1 LIGVRCPVQYLV
13 PAQGA
18 ENQVLD
24 EVSTAFQA
32 AKPPGMRAVNLQVL
46 FVSLN
51 CVVWLSGMCW
61 AIEQCFEKAKSELGL
76 GHYQVRKFRGWHQ
89 PESYINLY

>member
-13 PAQGA
+13 PAQSA

-32 AKPPGMRAVNLQVL
+32 AKPPGTP
-46 FVSLN
+46 SLS
-51 CVVWLSGMCW
+51 CVGE
-61 AIEQCFEKAKSELGL
+61 AAA
-76 GHYQVRKFRGWHQ
+76 
-89 PESYINLY
+89 

>member
-32 AKPPGMRAVNLQVL
+32 AKPPGTAR
-46 FVSLN
+46 
-51 CVVWLSGMCW
+51 LSG
-61 AIEQCFEKAKSELGL
+61 ASESEHPL
-76 GHYQVRKFRGWHQ
+76 Q
-89 PESYINLY
+89 PMVM